1 MVSQLFD
8 NEYFMKKSKF
18 NHPFAFD
25 PLVCGSE
32 RVDGRSETIPGR
44 ALSIAEIM
52 QRSAAGIPVPA
63 GPGLEYGDDEDFDH
77 AFETDDPLI
86 DAADAAER
94 SAALRAQIEDKA
106 REAQAKLKHQDPEIK
121 DAEPTSP
128 QEQ

>member
-1 MVSQLFD
+1 M
-8 NEYFMKKSKF
+8 NKKKF
-18 NHPFAFD
+18 RHPYAFD
-25 PLVCGSE
+25 PLLCGSE
-32 RVDGRSETIPGR
+32 RVDGRSETVPGR

-52 QRSAAGIPVPA
+52 QRSAAGIPLPA

-94 SAALRAQIEDKA
+94 SAALRAQIEAKS
-106 REAQAKLKHQDPEIK
+106 REAQVKLKQEEPKVGAANSAAK
-121 DAEPTSP
+121 DSDLNP